1 MDFAKRHWVTI
12 FGHTGVCLDI
22 FRQRYCQ
29 KSIDDAVEYAETY
42 VSLSLLEGSPAKFFQ
57 HCCKTRPSADQL
69 GPYKGVVGSL
79 SYFGQFGTNVSSYMY
94 KSESTVHVYSD
105 PVYA

>member
-1 MDFAKRHWVTI
+1 MTI
-12 FGHTGVCLDI
+12 FGHTGVWLDI

-29 KSIDDAVEYAETY
+29 KSIDDAVEHAETY
-42 VSLSLLEGSPAKFFQ
+42 VSLSLLEGSPAKIFQ
-57 HCCKTRPSADQL
+57 HRCKTRPSADQL
-69 GPYKGVVGSL
+69 GPYKSVVGSL
-79 SYFGQFGTNVSSYMY
+79 SYFGQFDTNVSSYMY